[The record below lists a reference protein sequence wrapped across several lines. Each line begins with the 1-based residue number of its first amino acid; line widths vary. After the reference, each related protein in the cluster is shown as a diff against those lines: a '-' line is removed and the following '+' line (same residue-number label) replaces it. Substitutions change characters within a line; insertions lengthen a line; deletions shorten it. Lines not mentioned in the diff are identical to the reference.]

1 MEAVLVLLTYG
12 STCSL
17 GENTCLRSHPGPL
30 CQPVQ
35 GVHTCDLTFLED
47 GQCQGSRSP
56 RALVLGCRLPHTGA
70 ASEHPEQT

>member
-30 CQPVQ
+30 SQPVQ
-35 GVHTCDLTFLED
+35 GVHTCDLTFLEE
-47 GQCQGSRSP
+47 GQCQGRSKLEMQSSS
-56 RALVLGCRLPHTGA
+56 AGWGW
-70 ASEHPEQT
+70 